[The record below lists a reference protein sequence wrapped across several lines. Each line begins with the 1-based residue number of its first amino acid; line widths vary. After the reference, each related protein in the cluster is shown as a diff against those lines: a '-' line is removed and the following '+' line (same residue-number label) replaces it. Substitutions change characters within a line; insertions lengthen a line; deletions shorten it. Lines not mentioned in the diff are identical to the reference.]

1 MFNPAYPFTRKLFD
15 SLMAKEVRH
24 FVRST
29 YPRGIGGT
37 VTQAFLISHYHKGAE
52 ATRHFNAIATDI
64 HRDIFDTN
72 NPDDAKRL
80 RKETEPGINCHS
92 FSSTCTFES
101 KTPKFLP
108 AQIPAPAPAIS
119 SGCRKRNTSNGGI
132 CRNIPV
138 VSEGHRN
145 FLDS

>member
-1 MFNPAYPFTRKLFD
+1 
-15 SLMAKEVRH
+15 MAKEVRH

-72 NPDDAKRL
+72 NPDDVKRL
-80 RKETEPGINCHS
+80 RKETEPAINCQS
-92 FSSTCTFES
+92 FSQLIHPENEKIATNQFREHTRRW
-101 KTPKFLP
+101 LLN
-108 AQIPAPAPAIS
+108 
-119 SGCRKRNTSNGGI
+119 NTHWELKGGI
-132 CRNIPV
+132 SIYPKLYFQLGELYVRIAHKGEEVKMKFDQLENA
-138 VSEGHRN
+138 
-145 FLDS
+145 